1 MVMVSESKRWLID
14 TMMPSVI
21 HAEMMSL
28 TPRSIIVA
36 NSATVTNSVNFKML
50 SSSCDCKLLSS

>member
-14 TMMPSVI
+14 TMMPSVM